1 MTGQLVPDFPR
12 VKSDLLAAK
21 EEHNEDFDSVMIYN
35 SNFVPHITR
44 DVYSEGYVLD
54 NKDACEVKEEILL
67 LIIVISAPE
76 HFAHREAIRSS
87 WGRHRCHDE
96 DACSS
101 SAIAIGEAF
110 GDEVL

>member
-1 MTGQLVPDFPR
+1 
-12 VKSDLLAAK
+12 
-21 EEHNEDFDSVMIYN
+21 MIYN

-76 HFAHREAIRSS
+76 HFAHREAIRAS
-87 WGRHRCHDE
+87 WGGGSQYKHAVTTFLVGLPE
-96 DACSS
+96 DPATR
-101 SAIAIGEAF
+101 ARMATTNMLGLRILLEH
-110 GDEVL
+110 